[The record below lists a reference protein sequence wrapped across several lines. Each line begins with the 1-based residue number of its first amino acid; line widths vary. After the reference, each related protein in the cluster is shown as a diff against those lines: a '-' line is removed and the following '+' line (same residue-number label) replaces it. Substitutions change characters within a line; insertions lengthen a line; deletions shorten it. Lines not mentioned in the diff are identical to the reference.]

1 MRKITAHLFASV
13 DGVVDDPSVFQ
24 FDSFGEREGELMG
37 RALSGVTGA
46 VLGRVIYEQ
55 WADYWPKHNDDFGLV
70 INPIEK
76 FVPSTTLEGPLA
88 WENSKLIE
96 GDLLDFVRELRGQDG
111 GDVIVCGI
119 SVIAQLLDADLLDA
133 LTLTVHP
140 VFVGEGRRIFD
151 ALEAPLRLE
160 LLESESTSLGN
171 AFLTYR
177 RRQG

>member
-24 FDSFGEREGELMG
+24 YDSFGEREGELMG

-76 FVPSTTLEGPLA
+76 FVPSTTLENRSP
-88 WENSKLIE
+88 
-96 GDLLDFVRELRGQDG
+96 
-111 GDVIVCGI
+111 
-119 SVIAQLLDADLLDA
+119 
-133 LTLTVHP
+133 
-140 VFVGEGRRIFD
+140 GRTQ
-151 ALEAPLRLE
+151 
-160 LLESESTSLGN
+160 S
-171 AFLTYR
+171 
-177 RRQG
+177 